1 MCGRYTLVAPGEEV
15 ARRFGLP
22 AAPHLEPRYNVAPT
36 QQVPIVRA
44 AGASA
49 AAGGEGGEPAQGD
62 ARELALVRWGLVP
75 FFAKDPAI
83 GNRMINARAE
93 TVASKPAFRAA
104 FQRRRCLAPATGFYE
119 WLKQGKL
126 KQPFLLRLT
135 GGGLFAIASLF
146 ERWKPKDAG
155 DEVAPLESMTLLT
168 CAPNALAA
176 TVHDRMPL
184 ILPEAAWEAWL
195 DPATPRAALAAL
207 LVPYPAEAMEAFPVS
222 RLVNSPANDDPQC
235 VEPLP

>member
-22 AAPHLEPRYNVAPT
+22 SAPHVSPRYNVAPT

-44 AGASA
+44 A
-49 AAGGEGGEPAQGD
+49 AGPGD
-62 ARELALVRWGLVP
+62 APGGGRELAMVRWGLVP

-93 TVASKPAFRAA
+93 TVAVKPAFRAA

-119 WLKQGKL
+119 WLKQGKH

-135 GGGLFAIASLF
+135 GGGLFAIAALF
-146 ERWKPKDAG
+146 ERWKPKDEG
-155 DEVAPLESMTLLT
+155 DDVAPLESMALLT

-184 ILPEAAWEAWL
+184 ILPEAAWAAWL
-195 DPATPRAALAAL
+195 DPATPRAALDAL
-207 LVPYPAEAMEAFPVS
+207 LVPYPEGDMEAFPVS
-222 RLVNSPANDDPQC
+222 QVVNSPAHDVPEC
-235 VEPLP
+235 LAPLT